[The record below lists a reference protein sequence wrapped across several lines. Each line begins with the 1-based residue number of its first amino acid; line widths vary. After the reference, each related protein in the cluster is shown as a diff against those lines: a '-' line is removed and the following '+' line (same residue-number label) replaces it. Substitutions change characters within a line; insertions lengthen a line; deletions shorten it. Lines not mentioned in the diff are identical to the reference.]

1 MPAHRNRQPDGPSF
15 LATVAAEVRAL
26 DVSVGAL
33 RKFGLAVGAVFGL
46 IGLVLV
52 WRGGW
57 EWTAV
62 RAALAGVGGV
72 LIVLGALA
80 PIALRPVYRAWMTLA
95 FAMGFVMT
103 RVILTVVLFGVVTPI
118 GLVMRALG
126 KDPLPKKPDP
136 EMDSYWIVRE
146 NPAPSSRES
155 LEKYY

>member
-1 MPAHRNRQPDGPSF
+1 MPASPPRPSASPSF

-33 RKFGLAVGAVFGL
+33 RKFGLAVGAVFAG

-62 RAALAGVGGV
+62 RATLAGVGST
-72 LIVLGALA
+72 LIVLGALV
-80 PIALRPVYRAWMTLA
+80 PPVLRPVYRVWMTLA
-95 FAMGFVMT
+95 FAMGWVMT

-136 EMDSYWIVRE
+136 TMDSYWIVRE
-146 NPAPSSRES
+146 SPAPSSRES